1 MFFPEASGATMRR
14 REFIKAAT
22 ASAVA
27 WPFAARAQQSA
38 IPVLGFVNVAS
49 AKNFV
54 RPLSAFLKGLGEV
67 GYVDGQNVTIE
78 YRWAEGKNDR
88 LPSFVADLIER
99 KVKVIAATSAPA
111 AIVAKAATTTI
122 PIVFTTADD
131 PVRLGLVTSLNRPGG
146 NVTGAT
152 QATVE
157 VAPKQLQLLHE
168 LVPKARVM
176 ALLVNPAIPTLADS
190 STRALQAAA
199 RTLGLNLHV
208 LNASTEGEFDGV
220 FAKLIQLRAGGL
232 VIGSDP
238 FFTSRTEQLAALAVH
253 HAVPAV
259 YHWREFAVAGGLVSY
274 GAAVTDVYRLAG
286 NYTGRILKG
295 DKPADLPVQQVTKVE
310 MHINQKTAKALGLT
324 VPQALLSRADD
335 VIE

>member
-1 MFFPEASGATMRR
+1 M
-14 REFIKAAT
+14 
-22 ASAVA
+22 
-27 WPFAARAQQSA
+27 
-38 IPVLGFVNVAS
+38 
-49 AKNFV
+49 
-54 RPLSAFLKGLGEV
+54 
-67 GYVDGQNVTIE
+67 
-78 YRWAEGKNDR
+78 
-88 LPSFVADLIER
+88 
-99 KVKVIAATSAPA
+99 
-111 AIVAKAATTTI
+111 
-122 PIVFTTADD
+122 
-131 PVRLGLVTSLNRPGG
+131 
-146 NVTGAT
+146 
-152 QATVE
+152 E

-310 MHINQKTAKALGLT
+310 LHINQRTAKALGLT

>member
-1 MFFPEASGATMRR
+1 MRR

-22 ASAVA
+22 ASALA
-27 WPFAARAQQSA
+27 WPLAARAQQSA
-38 IPVLGFVNVAS
+38 MPVLGFVNVAS

-54 RPLSAFLKGLGEV
+54 RPLSAFLKGLDET
-67 GYVDGQNVTIE
+67 GYADGQNVVIE
-78 YRWAEGKNDR
+78 YRWAEGGNER
-88 LPSFVADLIER
+88 LPSLVADLIQR
-99 KVKVIAATSAPA
+99 KVNVIAATSTPA
-111 AIVAKAATTTI
+111 AVVAKAATTTI

-131 PVRLGLVTSLNRPGG
+131 PVRLGLVASLNRPGG

-168 LVPKARVM
+168 LVPKANVM
-176 ALLVNPAIPTLADS
+176 ALLVNPASPTLADS

-199 RTLGLNLHV
+199 RTIGLDLHV

-238 FFTSRTEQLAALAVH
+238 FFTSRTEELAALAVH
-253 HAVPAV
+253 HGVPAV

-286 NYTGRILKG
+286 NYAGRILKG

-324 VPQALLSRADD
+324 VPQALLLRADD

>member
-1 MFFPEASGATMRR
+1 MRR

-99 KVKVIAATSAPA
+99 KVKVIAATSTPA

-131 PVRLGLVTSLNRPGG
+131 PDRLGLVTSLNRPGG

-208 LNASTEGEFDGV
+208 LNASTEGEFNGV

>member
-1 MFFPEASGATMRR
+1 
-14 REFIKAAT
+14 
-22 ASAVA
+22 
-27 WPFAARAQQSA
+27 
-38 IPVLGFVNVAS
+38 
-49 AKNFV
+49 
-54 RPLSAFLKGLGEV
+54 
-67 GYVDGQNVTIE
+67 
-78 YRWAEGKNDR
+78 
-88 LPSFVADLIER
+88 
-99 KVKVIAATSAPA
+99 
-111 AIVAKAATTTI
+111 
-122 PIVFTTADD
+122 
-131 PVRLGLVTSLNRPGG
+131 
-146 NVTGAT
+146 
-152 QATVE
+152 VE

-208 LNASTEGEFDGV
+208 LNASTEGEFNGV

>member
-1 MFFPEASGATMRR
+1 MRR

-27 WPFAARAQQSA
+27 WPLAARAQQSA
-38 IPVLGFVNVAS
+38 RPVLGFVNVAS
-49 AKNFV
+49 AKNFT
-54 RPLSAFLKGLGEV
+54 RPLSAFLKGLGET
-67 GYVDGQNVTIE
+67 GYVDGQNVAIE

-99 KVKVIAATSAPA
+99 KVKVIAATSTPA

-168 LVPKARVM
+168 LVPTANVM
-176 ALLVNPAIPTLADS
+176 ALLVNPASPTLADS

-286 NYTGRILKG
+286 NYAGRILKG